1 MSVFRKEI
9 LELKARLADAKKQI
23 EEFEMKS
30 DAQIMVIRDKVDP
43 YSNLDEMDLKSAR
56 VALNELISIQENYIK
71 TKKLIKEMESDLG

>member
-1 MSVFRKEI
+1 
-9 LELKARLADAKKQI
+9 
-23 EEFEMKS
+23 MKS